1 MPTLTSCITR
11 QFSKRCA
18 VALCAAALCAQP
30 PDIRRPSDPEPDLRL
45 PNGKSQ
51 KEEILKTDYDENLRD
66 LEKIRKLTEGV
77 ESDLRK
83 NDRHVLSLKALK
95 DLDEIEKITRRVRNR
110 MRRY

>member
-11 QFSKRCA
+11 HSTKWCA
-18 VALCAAALCAQP
+18 VAFCAAALLAQP
-30 PDIRRPSDPEPDLRL
+30 PEPRSPTDPEPDRKL

-51 KEEILKTDYDENLRD
+51 NEEILKADYDENLKD
-66 LEKIRKLTEGV
+66 LDKIRKLTEGV

-95 DLDEIEKITRRVRNR
+95 DLDEIEKITRRVRGR

>member
-11 QFSKRCA
+11 HLSKWCA
-18 VALCAAALCAQP
+18 VAFCAATLLAQEQES
-30 PDIRRPSDPEPDLRL
+30 RRPSDPDPVRRL

-51 KEEILKTDYDENLRD
+51 AEEILKADYDENLKD
-66 LEKIRKLTEGV
+66 LDKIRRLTEGV
-77 ESDLRK
+77 EADLRK

-95 DLDEIEKITRRVRNR
+95 DLAEIEKLTRRVRGR